1 MESVR
6 INNGIPAMR
15 LVIVE
20 DSLLMRETL
29 LKLLSAQDGLTV
41 VGTADGE
48 DAAYG
53 LIVAQRPD
61 AVLVDLALAQGSGLA
76 LLRRLRTTPGL
87 APRLLAMSNQPAE
100 PYAALCRLAGA
111 DAFFDKGEDTGT
123 LLAQLASWMP
133 PLPLDEPRRRQRLQQ
148 LQVLDTLA
156 EPALDAIARLAA
168 RIAQTPVGVISL
180 VDAHRQWF
188 KARVGTEIESTSR
201 AVSFCAHALLHD
213 GLLEVEDASRDPRFA
228 DNPLVRGDPGI
239 RFYAGMPLVMPG
251 GEVLGT
257 LCVIDR
263 QPRRL
268 GETAREALAVLAR
281 SVTDELELRQRVA
294 ELEEEV
300 ARRHEAEAR
309 IMHLATRDAL
319 TGLPNR
325 AALMDRLHQ
334 GIRSAQRSGNLLGVL
349 FLDLDRFKWINDTL
363 GHDLGDALLQEMA
376 LRLSRAVRE
385 SDTVARLG
393 GDEFAIVLNELWR
406 VEDAEAVAAKLI
418 DVVTQPL
425 RLRGHNLRVGGS
437 IGVAV
442 YPCQAHDEE
451 SLLRH
456 ADLAMYHAK
465 ESGGNQH
472 QLFSAQMNA
481 RAVERMTIESELR
494 AGIAAG
500 ELELHYQ
507 PQLRFDDGRLS
518 GMEALVRW
526 RHPRLG
532 LLPPGRFVALAED
545 TGLIWELGLAVLE
558 LAVVQMAQW
567 TRAGFEVPRVAVNV
581 SPAQLRPELVGEIET
596 ILARHGVPASRL
608 EIELTESAL
617 TADGP
622 AVNGLL
628 KALRHMGASIA
639 IDDFGVGYS
648 SLTLL
653 RRLPISALKIDR
665 SFVAELDSNSQDLA
679 IVEAIVNMA
688 HSVGLRTVAEGVEHH
703 GQQAVLGVL
712 GCQEG
717 QGYLFARP
725 LDALAATDWLAARG
739 ASTIDEPALIDCV

>member
-1 MESVR
+1 
-6 INNGIPAMR
+6 MR

-20 DSLLMRETL
+20 DSLLMRENL
-29 LKLLSAQDGLTV
+29 LRLLSAHDGLTV

-48 DAAYG
+48 DQAYS

-61 AVLVDLALAQGSGLA
+61 VALVDIALAQGSGLA
-76 LLRRLRTTPGL
+76 LLRRLRATPGL

-100 PYAALCRLAGA
+100 PYETLCRVAGA
-111 DAFFDKGEDTGT
+111 DAFFDKGEDTGI
-123 LLAQLASWMP
+123 LLAQLASWLP
-133 PLPLDEPRRRQRLQQ
+133 PLPLDEPRRQRRLQQ
-148 LQVLDTLA
+148 LQVLDTPA
-156 EPALDAIARLAA
+156 EAALDAIARLAA

-213 GLLEVEDASRDPRFA
+213 GVFEIEDACRDPRFA
-228 DNPLVRGDPGI
+228 DNPLVRGEPGI

-257 LCVIDR
+257 LCVIDT

-334 GIRSAQRSGNLLGVL
+334 GIRTAQRSGNLLGVL

-363 GHDLGDALLQEMA
+363 GHEFGDALLQEMA
-376 LRLSRAVRE
+376 LRLSRAVRD

-406 VEDAEAVAAKLI
+406 IEDAEAVAAKLT
-418 DVVTQPL
+418 DVVTRPL
-425 RLRGHNLRVGGS
+425 VLRGHTLQVGGS

-465 ESGGNQH
+465 ELGGNRY
-472 QLFSAQMNA
+472 QLFSEQMNA
-481 RAVERMTIESELR
+481 RAVERMTIETELR

-507 PQLRFDDGRLS
+507 PQLRFDDGRLC

-526 RHPRLG
+526 RHPRFG
-532 LLPPGRFVALAED
+532 LLQPGRFVPLAED

-567 TRAGFEVPRVAVNV
+567 ERAGLGVPRVAVNV
-581 SPAQLRPELVGEIET
+581 SPAQLRPELVGQIEA
-596 ILARHGVPASRL
+596 ILARHGVSASRL

-665 SFVAELDSNSQDLA
+665 SFVAELDTNRQDLA
-679 IVEAIVNMA
+679 IVEAIVTMA
-688 HSVGLRTVAEGVEHH
+688 HSVGLRTIAEGVEHD
-703 GQQAVLGVL
+703 GQHAALGVL

-717 QGYLFARP
+717 QGFLFARP
-725 LDALAATDWLAARG
+725 LDAVAATDWLAARV
-739 ASTIDEPALIDCV
+739 ADVVDDADYVSCA